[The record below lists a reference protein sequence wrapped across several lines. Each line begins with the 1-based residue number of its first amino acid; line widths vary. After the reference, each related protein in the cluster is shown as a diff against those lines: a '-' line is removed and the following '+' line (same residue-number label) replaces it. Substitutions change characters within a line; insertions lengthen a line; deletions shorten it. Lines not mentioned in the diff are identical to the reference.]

1 MKLNPKLERLLFEG
15 IDPIRLDVYGRAL
28 TLAFLVYMT
37 YLFTHASEWLTD
49 AGFHLSR
56 STQLMHAA
64 TPWSTMPQ
72 WMVPLFALVLYGSC
86 LCLIFGRFTR
96 IAIWVALACAV
107 YVQRVDSLSAFALNK
122 LVIVGFLVI
131 ALAPPARPVK
141 RNDGTTVWL
150 QSAWPVRIL
159 QATLLIIY
167 VTSAICKSFYGDWL
181 QHNDVV
187 WSVIQGVFRTD
198 LSSALLGILPVW
210 VFTLL
215 QWFVLGFEL
224 LAPALLI
231 PRRLRPIGIACGV
244 ALHAGLAMMMSTVI
258 FFSLQM
264 VTYYLLFVPSET
276 LHQIRRWYTPAR
288 PSSATDTLAQIREIT
303 VGSASD
309 ADKLKAI
316 EDLL

>member
-1 MKLNPKLERLLFEG
+1 M
-15 IDPIRLDVYGRAL
+15 
-28 TLAFLVYMT
+28 
-37 YLFTHASEWLTD
+37 
-49 AGFHLSR
+49 
-56 STQLMHAA
+56 
-64 TPWSTMPQ
+64 
-72 WMVPLFALVLYGSC
+72 
-86 LCLIFGRFTR
+86 
-96 IAIWVALACAV
+96 

-231 PRRLRPIGIACGV
+231 PRRLRPIGSRWLVPCTCSE
-244 ALHAGLAMMMSTVI
+244 STR
-258 FFSLQM
+258 SRPL
-264 VTYYLLFVPSET
+264 PST
-276 LHQIRRWYTPAR
+276 N
-288 PSSATDTLAQIREIT
+288 S
-303 VGSASD
+303 
-309 ADKLKAI
+309 
-316 EDLL
+316 